1 MTRTTKTKAK
11 PAPKPQPKTKAK
23 AKVKAAARPEK
34 KSKAKPK
41 AAPEVDP
48 MLVLQASVDLLAD
61 AGWDGLNAEI
71 VAERLHVGVDY
82 VRSLFPDKLSIL
94 RAVGQVAANAMYG
107 EEDEAPLDG
116 DPRDRLFELMM
127 RRYEALDPYKDG
139 IRAALRAVP
148 SEPLLPVVLLPDFN
162 AALAEILDLA
172 GLEPTLMLRLGLGAV
187 AASVF
192 AVWLK
197 DDSLDQAA
205 TMAALDR
212 RLSQLVDVATRLNLQ

>member
-1 MTRTTKTKAK
+1 MTRTAKTKAK
-11 PAPKPQPKTKAK
+11 PAPKPQAKAKVKTKAK
-23 AKVKAAARPEK
+23 AKVKAEK
-34 KSKAKPK
+34 KSKAKTPD
-41 AAPEVDP
+41 VDP

-71 VAERLHVGVDY
+71 VAERLHVDVDY
-82 VRSLFPDKLSIL
+82 VRNLFPDKLAIL
-94 RAVGQVAANAMYG
+94 RAVGQVASNAMYG

-116 DPRDRLFELMM
+116 EPRDRLFELMM
-127 RRYEALDPYKDG
+127 RRYEALDPYKEG
-139 IRAALRAVP
+139 IRSALRAVP
-148 SEPLLPVVLLPDFN
+148 TEPLLPVVLLPDFN

-172 GLEPTLMLRLGLGAV
+172 EIEPSFMLRVGLGAV

-192 AVWLK
+192 AVWLQ

-212 RLSQLVDVATRLNLQ
+212 RLAQLFDFTSRLNLK